1 MLSFEVEVHTMG
13 ELINLDEKRK
23 KKQEQLIPK
32 PSETAAVETIDYM
45 RQKLYTMSEES
56 RNQFM
61 FVVLT
66 HLIKWIIRSGYYDRP
81 GTMILAWVE
90 KKINDYSSTERT
102 GK

>member
-1 MLSFEVEVHTMG
+1 MG
-13 ELINLDEKRK
+13 DLINLDEKRK
-23 KKQEQLIPK
+23 KKDDKFVAK
-32 PSETAAVETIDYM
+32 PSEIAAVESIDYM
-45 RQKLYTMSEES
+45 RQKMYTMSEES

-66 HLIKWIIRSGYYDRP
+66 HLIKWIIRSGYYDKP

-90 KKINDYSSTERT
+90 RKINDYSSTERT

>member
-1 MLSFEVEVHTMG
+1 MEGIAVG
-13 ELINLDEKRK
+13 DLIYLDKKRK
-23 KKQEQLIPK
+23 KEEETPSK
-32 PSETAAVETIDYM
+32 PSEIAAIETVDFM

>member
-1 MLSFEVEVHTMG
+1 MEGIAMG
-13 ELINLDEKRK
+13 DLIYLDKKRK
-23 KKQEQLIPK
+23 KEEETPAK
-32 PSETAAVETIDYM
+32 PSEIAALETVDFM

>member
-1 MLSFEVEVHTMG
+1 MG
-13 ELINLDEKRK
+13 DVINLDDKRK
-23 KKQEQLIPK
+23 KKDSTPVAK
-32 PSETAAVETIDYM
+32 PSEIAAVETVDFM
-45 RQKLYTMSEES
+45 RQKMYTMSEES

>member
-1 MLSFEVEVHTMG
+1 MEVVMG
-13 ELINLDEKRK
+13 DIINLDDKRK
-23 KKQEQLIPK
+23 QKTTQIAK
-32 PSETAAVETIDYM
+32 PSEIAAVETVDFM
-45 RQKLYTMSEES
+45 RQKMYSMSEES

-90 KKINDYSSTERT
+90 KKINDYSSTERI

>member
-1 MLSFEVEVHTMG
+1 MG
-13 ELINLDEKRK
+13 DLINLDEKRK
-23 KKQEQLIPK
+23 KKDSTPIVK
-32 PSETAAVETIDYM
+32 PSEIAAVETVDFM
-45 RQKLYTMSEES
+45 RQKMYTMSEES

-66 HLIKWIIRSGYYDRP
+66 HLIKWIIRSGYYDKP

-90 KKINDYSSTERT
+90 KKVNDYSITERT

>member
-1 MLSFEVEVHTMG
+1 MG
-13 ELINLDEKRK
+13 DLIYLDKKRK
-23 KKQEQLIPK
+23 KEEETPAK
-32 PSETAAVETIDYM
+32 PSEIAAIETVDFM

>member
-1 MLSFEVEVHTMG
+1 MG
-13 ELINLDEKRK
+13 DIINLDDKRK
-23 KKQEQLIPK
+23 KKEAKTAPVAK
-32 PSETAAVETIDYM
+32 PSEIAAVETVDFM
-45 RQKLYTMSEES
+45 RQKMYSMSEES

-90 KKINDYSSTERT
+90 KKINEYSSTDKV

>member
-1 MLSFEVEVHTMG
+1 MG
-13 ELINLDEKRK
+13 DLINLDEKRK
-23 KKQEQLIPK
+23 KKDDKFVAK
-32 PSETAAVETIDYM
+32 PSEIAAVESIDYM
-45 RQKLYTMSEES
+45 RQKMYTMSEES

>member
-1 MLSFEVEVHTMG
+1 MG
-13 ELINLDEKRK
+13 DLINLQDKRK
-23 KKQEQLIPK
+23 KKEQNNTPIPK
-32 PSETAAVETIDYM
+32 PSEIAAVETVDYM
-45 RQKLYTMSEES
+45 RQKMYSMSEES

-66 HLIKWIIRSGYYDRP
+66 HLIKWIIRSGYYEKP

-90 KKINDYSSTERT
+90 KKINDYSSTEKV

>member
-1 MLSFEVEVHTMG
+1 MG
-13 ELINLDEKRK
+13 DVINLDDKRK
-23 KKQEQLIPK
+23 KKDSTPVVK
-32 PSETAAVETIDYM
+32 PSEIAAVETVDFM
-45 RQKLYTMSEES
+45 RQKMYTMSEES

-90 KKINDYSSTERT
+90 KKVNDYSITERT

>member
-1 MLSFEVEVHTMG
+1 MG
-13 ELINLDEKRK
+13 DVINLDDKRK
-23 KKQEQLIPK
+23 KKDSTPVVK
-32 PSETAAVETIDYM
+32 PSEIAAVETVDFM

-66 HLIKWIIRSGYYDRP
+66 HLIKWIIRSGYYDKP

-90 KKINDYSSTERT
+90 KKVNDYSITERT